1 MKRCSTS
8 LIITEIQIKTTMRY
22 HFTLVRTAIIKNS
35 TNNKSQRG
43 CGKKRILLFCQ
54 WGCKLVWPLWKTVW
68 GFHRKLKIKLLYNP
82 AILVQGIYL
91 DKAIIQ
97 KYTYM
102 PMLTEV
108 LSIIAK
114 TWKQYKLPWREEW
127 TKKMWYIYMIE
138 Y

>member
-1 MKRCSTS
+1 MRS
-8 LIITEIQIKTTMRY
+8 L
-22 HFTLVRTAIIKNS
+22 
-35 TNNKSQRG
+35 
-43 CGKKRILLFCQ
+43 KKR
-54 WGCKLVWPLWKTVW
+54 KTE
-68 GFHRKLKIKLLYNP
+68 LPYDP
-82 AILVQGIYL
+82 AILLLGIYPG
-91 DKAIIQ
+91 KTIIQ

-127 TKKMWYIYMIE
+127 RKKMWYIYMIE